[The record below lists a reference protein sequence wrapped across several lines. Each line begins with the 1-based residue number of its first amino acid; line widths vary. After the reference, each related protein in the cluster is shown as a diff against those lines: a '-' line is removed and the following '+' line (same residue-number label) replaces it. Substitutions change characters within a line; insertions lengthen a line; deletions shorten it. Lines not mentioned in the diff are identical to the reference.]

1 MNLLPALFGSTLMV
15 QPVAHGEVDISQ
27 MDTIAGAIGG
37 AVVVLI
43 VVLILGYLM
52 VKFKVVS
59 IGGTNGYSKTDNLVM
74 VMLEA
79 LKDKVGTLNENVERS
94 LAELQECQLDLAK
107 NYVQWPALIGPEGV
121 ITEIKKDRKEKWKK
135 FYNHAHDPSSGVVI
149 DRK

>member
-1 MNLLPALFGSTLMV
+1 MNLLPFFFGATLMV
-15 QPVAHGEVDISQ
+15 QPMADGRVDFSQ

-59 IGGTNGYSKTDNLVM
+59 IGGGNGNPKTDNSLM
-74 VMLEA
+74 IMLEA
-79 LKDKVGTLNENVERS
+79 LKDKVGTLNDNVERS

-107 NYVQWPALIGPEGV
+107 NYVQWQALTGPDGI
-121 ITEIKKDRKEKWKK
+121 ITEIKKERKEKWKE
-135 FYNHAHDPSSGVVI
+135 FYNHTHDPSSGVVI